1 MMDVTVLM
9 SIQYLIE
16 DCDDTPSV
24 KSTLLQHIYHYI
36 LFDFSLW
43 SKTHFAVRIV
53 TKSKV
58 RHIQYLS
65 TIIKEDRKYF
75 QKKYGV
81 QFFLDI
87 IRAYYG

>member
-16 DCDDTPSV
+16 DCHDTPSV

-43 SKTHFAVRIV
+43 SKTHFAVRIG
-53 TKSKV
+53 
-58 RHIQYLS
+58 HIQYLS

-75 QKKYGV
+75 RKMYGV

-87 IRAYYG
+87 IRA